1 MSYDKYIKY
10 KSKYLQLKAK
20 YTQVGGAGMWTISK
34 KEGQKDTTPITQEE
48 SDALNKV
55 ISNKKGQKVI
65 IKHGELRD
73 MNGNKLIN
81 YKDGIPNEMNYKYVI
96 NADGKSGT
104 RISLKGEYDM
114 SLLSVYT
121 KGAYGSS
128 APASSAPV
136 YALPSTPR
144 SVSGA
149 SAHPGA
155 YGSSAPASSAPV
167 YALPSTPRSASSVPF
182 LYEIPNLPVYFTISN
197 KFDSNTGQ
205 RYIEVCVKKF
215 ELMQHL
221 TKIGDSIIIDGI
233 KYTKNTGST
242 IQMKT
247 KNNYI
252 YQLNNTGEGDTFRI
266 NYI

>member
-96 NADGKSGT
+96 NANGINGT
-104 RISLKGEYDM
+104 RESRNDIYNM
-114 SLLSVYT
+114 LLVPDDT
-121 KGAYGSS
+121 Q
-128 APASSAPV
+128 
-136 YALPSTPR
+136 
-144 SVSGA
+144 GA
-149 SAHPGA
+149 SAPTA
-155 YGSSAPASSAPV
+155 PSSRSEYAPS
-167 YALPSTPRSASSVPF
+167 STPPPLPLPPSD
-182 LYEIPNLPVYFTISN
+182 IPTKFSNLLMITQNYN
-197 KFDSNTGQ
+197 KDETLSNT
-205 RYIEVCVKKF
+205 I
-215 ELMQHL
+215 L
-221 TKIGDSIIIDGI
+221 TAFHIQLQFMKINENFNIDDLSFYKVSNSQI
-233 KYTKNTGST
+233 NMKYNNVTYPLSPTNNPT
-242 IQMKT
+242 IWIY
-247 KNNYI
+247 NYI
-252 YQLNNTGEGDTFRI
+252 NKVVEV
-266 NYI
+266 